1 MNPSGILARS
11 RESLQNDFLRAAVR
25 FTQDKLRNKKQT
37 VTEEFGH
44 WEEWRERGRQIR
56 AHTVSH
62 LDYYLQQ
69 FAHHV
74 RQAGGQVY
82 FAADGDEAAHIALD
96 IAREHRAKRVVKSKS
111 MVSEE
116 ANLNHHL
123 EAAGIAVVETD
134 LGEYIVQLAG
144 ETPSHIIIPAIHK
157 NRQQIK
163 DLFTTAGG
171 EHLTTDTKDLTAFAR
186 RTMREKFSQ
195 ADVGITGCNFGI
207 AETGSVVLFTN
218 EGNADMVTNLPSV
231 HIVMMGMER
240 LLPSLADLEVFSNLL
255 PRSATGQNVITYMSV
270 LTGPRRAQ
278 ERDGASELHIIILDN
293 GRSRQL
299 GDPQFQE
306 VLHCIRCGACLNVC
320 PVYRQIGGHS
330 YGSVYPGPIGAV
342 LTPLLH
348 PGPEYADLPYAS
360 SLCGA
365 CWETCPVKIPLHH
378 MLVSLRAR
386 SVEAGYNPPAERL
399 IFKAYS
405 ATFARP
411 GRYRLALSAARFG
424 QQPLVHD
431 GAISARLGP
440 LAGWTAHR
448 DAPSLAKIPFRQRW
462 QSLQQELGLHPSVP
476 LDSEA
481 ANLSKSD
488 PLRPSP
494 FSSPWTAQEDKK
506 IRENEKTQKED
517 AENE

>member
-11 RESLQNDFLRAAVR
+11 KESLQNEFLRAAVR
-25 FTQDKLRNKKQT
+25 FTQDRLRNKKQA
-37 VTEEFGH
+37 VTSEFGH

-56 AHTVSH
+56 EHTVSH

-69 FAHHV
+69 FADKV
-74 RQAGGQVY
+74 RQTGGQVY
-82 FAADGDEAAHIALD
+82 FAVDGDEASRIALE
-96 IAREHRAKRVVKSKS
+96 IAKKHRAKRIVKSKS

-116 ANLNHHL
+116 VHLNRHL
-123 EAAGIAVVETD
+123 QEAGMEVVETD
-134 LGEYIVQLAG
+134 LGEYIVQLA
-144 ETPSHIIIPAIHK
+144 EELPSHIIIPAIHK

-163 DLFTTAGG
+163 DLFTAAGG

-207 AETGSVVLFTN
+207 ANTGSVVLFTN
-218 EGNADMVTNLPSV
+218 EGNADMVTNLPPV

-240 LLPSLADLEVFSNLL
+240 LLPTLADLEVFANLL
-255 PRSATGQNVITYMSV
+255 PRSATGQSVITYMSMI
-270 LTGPRRAQ
+270 TGPRQVQ
-278 ERDGASELHIIILDN
+278 ERDGAKELHVIIVDN

-299 GDPQFQE
+299 GDAHFQE
-306 VLHCIRCGACLNVC
+306 ILHCIRCGACLNVC

-365 CWETCPVKIPLHH
+365 CWEACPVKIPLHH

-386 SVEAGYNPPAERL
+386 SVAAGYNPPVEKL
-399 IFKAYS
+399 IFKAYG
-405 ATFARP
+405 AIFARP
-411 GRYRLALSAARFG
+411 GRYRFAFSVARFG

-431 GAISARLGP
+431 GTISARLGP
-440 LAGWTAHR
+440 LTGWTAHR
-448 DAPSLAKIPFRQRW
+448 DAPSLAEVPFRQRW
-462 QSLQQELGLHPSVP
+462 QTLQQELGHPPADPADDKATNS
-476 LDSEA
+476 A
-481 ANLSKSD
+481 SKDARGAQQNSD
-488 PLRPSP
+488 VRM
-494 FSSPWTAQEDKK
+494 
-506 IRENEKTQKED
+506 QKQQGDVGHE
-517 AENE
+517 